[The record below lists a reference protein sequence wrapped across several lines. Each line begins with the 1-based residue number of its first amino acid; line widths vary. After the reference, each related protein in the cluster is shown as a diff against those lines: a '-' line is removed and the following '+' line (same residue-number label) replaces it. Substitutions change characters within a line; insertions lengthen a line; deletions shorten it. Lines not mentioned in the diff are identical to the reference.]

1 MISPYVR
8 RLRLGMEVRALRD
21 QHNMTQS
28 RLGRLIGR
36 TRMDISKLENGLAV
50 DQADVLNL
58 LDAFGIEGDRWTE
71 LVRIAREAG
80 EPGWWES
87 VKHIGDRQAL
97 SANLEAGATSIC
109 QYQQTF
115 LPGLLQIPEYVQA
128 RAAAG
133 QTLEPLSGTVEGIW
147 AGRVGRQRN
156 LRRPGGPSLEVIVD
170 EVAVFRLAA
179 PPAVAKKQLRH
190 LADVITSGQPNIT
203 IRVLKVS
210 AQIQHYS
217 VPRCTFSMYTYPDP
231 GDPRVVAIDTVTEDV
246 ILTAEPTVAPYE
258 KLYARLREAALP
270 EPETADFLRK
280 AACEIPD

>member
-21 QHNMTQS
+21 QHNWTQA
-28 RLGRLIGR
+28 RLARLIGR
-36 TRMDISKLENGLAV
+36 TRTDISKLENGLAV
-50 DQADVLNL
+50 DQADVLNIL
-58 LDAFGIEGDRWTE
+58 EALEVDGERWTE
-71 LVRIAREAG
+71 LVTIAREAG

-87 VKHIGDRQAL
+87 IKHIGDRQAL
-97 SANLEAGATSIC
+97 YANLEAGASSIAK
-109 QYQQTF
+109 YEQTY
-115 LPGLLQIPEYVQA
+115 LPGLLQIPEYV
-128 RAAAG
+128 RALTTAG
-133 QTLEPLSGTVEGIW
+133 ESLEPLSGTVEGLL
-147 AGRVGRQRN
+147 AGRAGRQRN

-190 LADVITSGQPNIT
+190 LADVIASGQPNIT

-217 VPRCTFSMYTYPDP
+217 VPRSTFSMYTYPDP
-231 GDPRVVAIDTVTEDV
+231 GDPKVVAIDTVTEDV
-246 ILTAEPTVAPYE
+246 ILTSEAKVAPYE
-258 KLYARLREAALP
+258 KLYARLREAVLP
-270 EPETADFLRK
+270 EAETADFLRK